1 MSAAALRRYSP
12 EIVQL
17 VDQLAAE
24 LFAAREPVRLV
35 DRMRR
40 FAFAVIASVVL
51 GLEGGDFEARLASVW
66 LSSHP
71 TTGCC
76 GAAVAEPL
84 IWMPAS

>member
-12 EIVQL
+12 EIVH
-17 VDQLAAE
+17 QLAAE
-24 LFAAREPVRLV
+24 LLAAREPVRLV

-84 IWMPAS
+84 ILMPAS